1 MMEMPFFAAF
11 MIFIILWYDGE
22 GEASPLLRSLYGCLL
37 QLSPCSAS
45 GWPLIL
51 LEIKRIRYYLK
62 APYPEKR
69 RKEGRKEKE
78 KCVHEISTERNAC
91 STERIFVVL
100 VVIIPGLGRLP
111 ILHVG
116 LPLSQLEHLQTW
128 RCVFFFFF
136 FPSLRH
142 EVAVP
147 RIPTCGP
154 LNLACE
160 KCGAQV
166 RNRNETQ
173 VITPSDTTP
182 GGGRRL

>member
-22 GEASPLLRSLYGCLL
+22 GEASLLPRSLYGCLL

-45 GWPLIL
+45 GWSLIL

-69 RKEGRKEKE
+69 RKEGKREMRAWNFYRE
-78 KCVHEISTERNAC
+78 ECLLAC
-91 STERIFVVL
+91 EDFCCCSCCHHPR
-100 VVIIPGLGRLP
+100 
-111 ILHVG
+111 
-116 LPLSQLEHLQTW
+116 TW
-128 RCVFFFFF
+128 TITHPPCWIASVTTRALANMAACGFFFF
-136 FPSLRH
+136 FPLLRH

-182 GGGRRL
+182 GGRGL

>member
-1 MMEMPFFAAF
+1 MTGRERRRLSSAVYTDACCNWVLAPPA
-11 MIFIILWYDGE
+11 DD
-22 GEASPLLRSLYGCLL
+22 RSSFWKLNGYVIT
-37 QLSPCSAS
+37 SKHHIPRRS
-45 GWPLIL
+45 GG
-51 LEIKRIRYYLK
+51 
-62 APYPEKR
+62 
-69 RKEGRKEKE
+69 RKEGKREMRAWNFYGE
-78 KCVHEISTERNAC
+78 ECLLDWEDFCCSCRHHPGTWTVTHPPCWIASVTTRALANMAAC
-91 STERIFVVL
+91 
-100 VVIIPGLGRLP
+100 
-111 ILHVG
+111 
-116 LPLSQLEHLQTW
+116 
-128 RCVFFFFF
+128 FFFFF